1 MTNSL
6 ELLAY
11 HLSLFLKELGGIRNG
26 NLSINGCHWI
36 DPLLLRSWVPLPH
49 PVHFFLRGNYGIELS
64 LFSFIVGQEQ
74 VERTS
79 LKHLFHH
86 APNLSCIV
94 YRVHIE
100 MMTTSE
106 RKNNRGKIQIM
117 GDVLALATSGIKKT
131 HIMYRANLSYEQV
144 HLYLGDLIGKRL
156 IVQDVS
162 SEDGVV
168 YRTTEKG
175 REFLLH
181 YTRLVEFLVEE
192 EAKQDPEV
200 ELSSPYI
207 SSRSWVR

>member
-1 MTNSL
+1 M
-6 ELLAY
+6 
-11 HLSLFLKELGGIRNG
+11 
-26 NLSINGCHWI
+26 
-36 DPLLLRSWVPLPH
+36 
-49 PVHFFLRGNYGIELS
+49 
-64 LFSFIVGQEQ
+64 
-74 VERTS
+74 ERTS

-86 APNLSCIV
+86 APNLYCIV
-94 YRVHIE
+94 YGVHIE

-162 SEDGVV
+162 PDGVV

-181 YTRLVEFLVEE
+181 YTRLVEFLEEE

-207 SSRSWVR
+207 SSRAWVR